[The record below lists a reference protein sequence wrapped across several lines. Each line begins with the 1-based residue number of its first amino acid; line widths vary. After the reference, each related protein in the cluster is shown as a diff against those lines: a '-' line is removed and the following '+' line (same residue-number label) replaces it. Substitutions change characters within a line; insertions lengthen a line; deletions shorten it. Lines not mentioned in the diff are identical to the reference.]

1 MKTLIPSV
9 TLSKVKIE
17 NNEQKDRNILSIF
30 FRYYQLKLRKSHF
43 IVNNK
48 GVVKFELLILLKI
61 DNENIRT
68 F

>member
-9 TLSKVKIE
+9 TLRKVNN
-17 NNEQKDRNILSIF
+17 NNEQKDRNILRSIF

-48 GVVKFELLILLKI
+48 WVVKFELLILLKI